1 MENEYR
7 QILEVESTD
16 AYIAL
21 FGLNDENISL
31 IREEL
36 GVEVFVHGTQIQLSG
51 EEEKVE
57 LAKLAIS
64 KLLEILARGEGI
76 DRTRIRYC
84 IELAREGNADA
95 IGEIMKDTIAVT
107 SRGRQV
113 KCKTLG
119 QRKYVDAIKKNT
131 CVFAIGPAGTGK
143 TYLAIAM
150 AVVALKNKDVEK
162 IVLTRPAVEAGE
174 KLGFLPGDLAQKVDP
189 YLRPLNDALHEMMGV
204 DAYQRLVER
213 GQIEV
218 APLAYMRG
226 RTLND
231 AFIILDEAQN
241 TDLRANEDVSHTHGH
256 EFSYGDHRR
265 CDADRPTRW
274 QKEWAG
280 GGSRGIARCKGY
292 CHRPSFAQGR
302 CASRTGAG
310 HCAGLRKARGTPGSA
325 APHRAPLPA
334 RFRRE
339 EPWRRS

>member
-150 AVVALKNKDVEK
+150 AVVALKNKDIERLCSR
-162 IVLTRPAVEAGE
+162 VLPWKPA
-174 KLGFLPGDLAQKVDP
+174 K
-189 YLRPLNDALHEMMGV
+189 
-204 DAYQRLVER
+204 
-213 GQIEV
+213 
-218 APLAYMRG
+218 
-226 RTLND
+226 
-231 AFIILDEAQN
+231 
-241 TDLRANEDVSHTHGH
+241 
-256 EFSYGDHRR
+256 
-265 CDADRPTRW
+265 
-274 QKEWAG
+274 
-280 GGSRGIARCKGY
+280 
-292 CHRPSFAQGR
+292 
-302 CASRTGAG
+302 
-310 HCAGLRKARGTPGSA
+310 AGLFAPETWPRKSILICVP
-325 APHRAPLPA
+325 
-334 RFRRE
+334 
-339 EPWRRS
+339 